1 MSYAKLTRENKSKI
15 RKYSHQKRLDM
26 AVKLIDLKQDESLID
41 YGTGDG
47 YLLKLIYTKLK
58 NKQLYGFDPVDDM
71 FEELKQTIAT
81 YSLQDVSITKN
92 LNTLENKKFDV
103 VSCQEVLEHF
113 SATKQQEHLK
123 NISNL
128 LKDNGRVVIS
138 VPLEI
143 GFPSLVKNSIRFL
156 VGQSKAEATF
166 KNIVKSFLG
175 LEINRPKDDYI
186 YTHIGFNHK
195 HLEKVFE
202 DVGFII
208 ETKQYSPFKYLYNF
222 VNSQVFYILK
232 KQHV

>member
-1 MSYAKLTRENKSKI
+1 MSYAKLTRENKSRI
-15 RKYSHQKRLDM
+15 RQYSHQKRLNI

-47 YLLKLIYTKLK
+47 YLLKLIYTRLK
-58 NKQLYGFDPVDDM
+58 TKQLYGFDPVEDM

-81 YSLQDVSITKN
+81 YSLQDVTITKN

-128 LKDNGRVVIS
+128 LKDNGRAVIS
-138 VPLEI
+138 VPLEM
-143 GFPSLVKNSIRFL
+143 GFPALVKNSIRFL

-166 KNIVKSFLG
+166 KNVLKSFLG
-175 LEINRPKDDYI
+175 LKINRPDNDYI

-195 HLEKVFE
+195 HLEKRFKE
-202 DVGFII
+202 AGFII
-208 ETKQYSPFKYLYNF
+208 ETKQYSPFKYLYNL

-232 KQHV
+232 KRHV